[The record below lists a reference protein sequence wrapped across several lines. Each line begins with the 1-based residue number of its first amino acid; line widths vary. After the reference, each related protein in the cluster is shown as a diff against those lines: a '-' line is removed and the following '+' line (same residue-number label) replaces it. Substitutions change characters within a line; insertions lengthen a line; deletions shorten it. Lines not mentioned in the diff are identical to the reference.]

1 MKKFIKC
8 MLVALSL
15 TGLNAMTLTQ
25 ELESLTKSQYEEMI
39 RSLKDGKD
47 HDLSLTLAAIAWQ
60 ESRFGKKVINT
71 KDGKHGSFCKY
82 QILAQTASNRHK
94 LDIYHTVNKLMFD
107 RKFCSSNAIDELTSW
122 RRYHKGNWRKM
133 VASYNAG
140 YKSLD
145 NPLGA
150 LYAEQVAIKLR
161 VLERFIKK
169 HNIEY

>member
-1 MKKFIKC
+1 
-8 MLVALSL
+8 MLIALSL
-15 TGLNAMTLTQ
+15 VRLNAMTLTQ

-82 QILAQTASNRHK
+82 QILVQTASKRHN
-94 LDIYHTVNKLMFD
+94 LNVYATVNKLMFD
-107 RKFCSSNAIDELTSW
+107 RKFCSSNAIAELTFW
-122 RRYHKGNWRKM
+122 KKYHKGNWKKM

-140 YKSLD
+140 FKSID
-145 NPLGA
+145 NPLGS

-161 VLERFIKK
+161 VLSKFIKK
-169 HNIEY
+169 YNIEY